1 MIALL
6 TGTIAH
12 KSPDHVILDVNG
24 VGYRVHIPFSTYYDL
39 PDEGGKS
46 TLHIHTNVKEDAIH
60 LYGFRTPAEKSFF
73 QLLIGISGVGP
84 KLANVILSNLPVDDL
99 RRALTTGD
107 LVRLAAVPGIGKK
120 TAERLILELR
130 DKVLKMEP
138 AVSPADASTPVP
150 VLSADIVDDVASA
163 LINLG
168 YKEAVVRKALAD
180 VPASPDDSV
189 ETLLKQALKLL
200 MK

>member
-6 TGTIAH
+6 TGVIAH
-12 KSPDHVILDVNG
+12 KAPDFIILDVHG

-39 PDEGGKS
+39 PDEGGS
-46 TLHIHTNVKEDAIH
+46 ATLHIYTSVKEDAIN
-60 LYGFRTPAEKSFF
+60 LYGFRTPAEKTFF

-84 KLANVILSNLPVDDL
+84 KLANGILSNIPVGDL
-99 RRALTTGD
+99 RRALTSGD

-120 TAERLILELR
+120 TAERLVLELR
-130 DKVLKMEP
+130 DKVLKLEP
-138 AVSPADASTPVP
+138 
-150 VLSADIVDDVASA
+150 LSSVAEPEGRAETISDGISDDVASA

-168 YKEAVVRKALAD
+168 YKEAFVRKALAELPVTPGD
-180 VPASPDDSV
+180 TV
-189 ETLLKQALKLL
+189 ETVLKQALKLL